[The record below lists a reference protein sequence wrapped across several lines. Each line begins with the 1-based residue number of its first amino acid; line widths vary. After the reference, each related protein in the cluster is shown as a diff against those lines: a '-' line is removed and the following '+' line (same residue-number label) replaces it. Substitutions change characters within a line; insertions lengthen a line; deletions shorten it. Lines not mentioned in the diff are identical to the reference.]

1 MNSVSNPGGEKLQR
15 YLSPLQAW
23 AMSFGCAVGWGAF
36 IMPGTTFLPIA
47 GPLGTLIGLGVGALV
62 MFVIGRNYH
71 YLIQNFPE
79 AGGAY
84 GYVKRICGG
93 DHGYICGWFLVLT
106 YVAIAWA
113 NATALALI
121 GRHLLGGVFSFGFHY
136 HVAGY
141 DVFIG
146 EIMLSMSAL
155 LLVCGVFLVGK
166 RLAARLQAVFAL
178 VLCAGI
184 AVCVAAVFATHTG
197 GVSGF
202 APAFANGKGAVLQ
215 IVAIV
220 ALAPWAFVG
229 FESVS
234 HSAEEFAFPR
244 WRTVGIIFFSLIAA
258 TAAYFLLTLVG
269 ASTCPPGFANWRDYI
284 AARGTF
290 DGLEALPVFY
300 AAKNA
305 LGGIGLA
312 VLCLTAVAAIV
323 TGLIG
328 HIVAAS
334 RLIYAMARDGLLWGK
349 LAKLDRDGSPR
360 NAIVAIVAV
369 SCLIPFVGRT
379 AVGWIVDVTTI
390 GASIAYGYVSFCAIM
405 VAKKEGR
412 RWVMASGCAGLLVSA
427 AFMVYFLVP
436 NFWVVDALATESY
449 FILSA
454 WSIIGIVVFRVVFGR
469 DRNGKLGTSTVA
481 WLVLLF
487 FIFFSGHMWN
497 RQMERDLTNVVV
509 AEISE
514 RYAPVDKDGNVTK
527 EEAEAANFL
536 ERQKDWIDDT
546 LTRYNLIQIFLMLVA
561 LAMMYSIYAVT
572 WRREKESAKAKGYF
586 FSTISHDIRTPLNAI
601 VGFSQMLKLGFKT
614 KEETDEAVDAILS
627 SSKSLLSLVNDILDL
642 SRRDSGHTEI
652 SLAPTDCHA
661 LLHEIVEAFKVGSQ
675 KPDVD
680 IRDATEDIPTLMVD
694 SLRLRHVIFNL
705 VSNAVKYTDKGHVEM
720 RAHFDRSEATA
731 AKGTLRIEIEDTG
744 VGISEE
750 DKHKIDSPYV
760 QTTSKLARN
769 GGTGLGL
776 AVCRQFAEAMGG
788 AMTFESELGKGS
800 TFRITIPNVK
810 VAEGTVGTAE
820 TTGTTGTD
828 TTGAL
833 PPVAKPVLSVPS
845 VPFVPE
851 VPAAHATP
859 RVLIVDDAK
868 MNLMVLKALIKK
880 IGQFEI
886 ETAMDGKEALDKLQR
901 PDAPAFDAVL
911 TDMWMPELD
920 GEGLAKAIRANPKLA
935 KLPVHVITADVELQ
949 ESFAAKGFDS
959 IILKPVTVG
968 TLGPLLVGI
977 AEKGGAA

>member
-1 MNSVSNPGGEKLQR
+1 MNNGPGVKAEKLGR

-36 IMPGTTFLPIA
+36 IMPGTTFLPVA
-47 GPLGTLIGLGVGALV
+47 GPLGTLIGLGIGAFV

-71 YLIQNFPE
+71 YLIQAFPE

-84 GYVKRICGG
+84 GYVRRVCGG
-93 DHGYICGWFLVLT
+93 DHGYICGWFLLLT

-141 DVFIG
+141 DVFVG
-146 EIMLSMSAL
+146 EIALSIAAL
-155 LLVCGVFLVGK
+155 LLVCGAFFAGK

-184 AVCVAAVFATHTG
+184 AVCVAVVLMKHQG

-202 APAFANGKGAVLQ
+202 APAFAKGKGAALQ
-215 IVAIV
+215 VFAIV

-244 WRTVGIIFFSLIAA
+244 WRTVGIIVFSLLAA

-284 AARGTF
+284 AVRGTF
-290 DGLEALPVFY
+290 EGLEALPVFY
-300 AAKNA
+300 AAKKA
-305 LGGIGLA
+305 LGGIGLV
-312 VLCLTAVAAIV
+312 VLCLTAVAAIA

-334 RLIYAMARDGLLWGK
+334 RLLYAMARDGLLWDR
-349 LAKLDRDGSPR
+349 LARLDRDGSPR
-360 NAIVAIVAV
+360 NAILAIVAV

-379 AVGWIVDVTTI
+379 AVNWIVDVTTI
-390 GASIAYGYVSFCAIM
+390 GASIAYGYVSFCTIA
-405 VAKKEGR
+405 VAKDEGR
-412 RWVMASGCAGLLVSA
+412 RWVMASGCAGLLASA

-454 WSIIGIVVFRVVFGR
+454 WSIVGIVVFRIVFGR
-469 DRNGKLGTSTVA
+469 DRSGKLGTSTVA
-481 WLVLLF
+481 WIVLLF
-487 FIFFSGHMWN
+487 FIFFSSHMWN
-497 RQMERDLTNVVV
+497 RQMERDLTNSVV

-514 RYAPVDKDGNVTK
+514 RYAPVDKDGNATREVSD
-527 EEAEAANFL
+527 AANFL
-536 ERQKDWIDDT
+536 ERQKDWVDDT
-546 LTRYNLIQIFLMLVA
+546 LTRYNLVQIAIMLIA
-561 LAMMYSIYAVT
+561 LALMYSIYSVT
-572 WRREKESAKAKGYF
+572 SRREKEAAKAKSYF

-614 KEETDEAVDAILS
+614 REESDEAVDSILA

-642 SRRDSGHTEI
+642 SRRESGKSEP
-652 SLAPTDCHA
+652 SLAPTDCCA
-661 LLHEIVEAFKVGSQ
+661 LLREVEEAFRVGAPKKGVEIRAAIGEMPQ
-675 KPDVD
+675 LLVD
-680 IRDATEDIPTLMVD
+680 PL
-694 SLRLRHVIFNL
+694 LLRHVVVNL
-705 VSNAVKYTDKGHVEM
+705 VSNAVKFTERGFVEV
-720 RAHFDRSEATA
+720 RGRFDRDSAGNA
-731 AKGTLRIEIEDTG
+731 GTLLVEIEDTG
-744 VGISEE
+744 VGIGEE
-750 DKHKIDSPYV
+750 DKHKIDLPYM
-760 QTTSKLARN
+760 QTASKVSRN

-776 AVCRQFAEAMGG
+776 AVCRQFAETMGG
-788 AMTFESELGKGS
+788 TMTFDSELGKGS
-800 TFRITIPNVK
+800 TFRITLPGVK
-810 VAEGTVGTAE
+810 VVGE
-820 TTGTTGTD
+820 V
-828 TTGAL
+828 GAVGESGSGRKEDASTL
-833 PPVAKPVLSVPS
+833 PLHLQPT
-845 VPFVPE
+845 
-851 VPAAHATP
+851 ATP
-859 RVLIVDDAK
+859 ADHPRLLLVDDQK
-868 MNLMVLKALIKK
+868 MNLTVLKAMIKK
-880 IGQFEI
+880 IGGFEI
-886 ETAMDGKEALDKLQR
+886 ETAADGKEALARLQ
-901 PDAPAFDAVL
+901 DAEKPKFDAVL

-920 GEGLAKAIRANPKLA
+920 GEGLAKAIRADPKLA

-949 ESFAAKGFDS
+949 ANYAEKGFDS

-968 TLGPLLVGI
+968 TLGPLLAGLKEV
-977 AEKGGAA
+977 ENRSDLNSN